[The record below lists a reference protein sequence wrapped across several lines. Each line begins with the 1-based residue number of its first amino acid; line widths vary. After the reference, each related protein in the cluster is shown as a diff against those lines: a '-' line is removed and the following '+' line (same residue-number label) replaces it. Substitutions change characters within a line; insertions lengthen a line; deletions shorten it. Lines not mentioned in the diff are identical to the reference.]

1 MNEQELFEKNLVLT
15 TEFDRY
21 LLEHPEVAEQ
31 IPLNAQIVLLPD
43 DDPELSQMN
52 HKIAAAQREPGQP
65 IVSVHIQQLAPAIS
79 RLVNP
84 QITVEAT

>member
-1 MNEQELFEKNLVLT
+1 MSEQELFEKNLVLT

-21 LLEHPEVAEQ
+21 LLEHPEIAEQ

-43 DDPELSQMN
+43 DDPELSQKN
-52 HKIAAAQREPGQP
+52 REIAAAQREPSQP
-65 IVSVHIQQLAPAIS
+65 VVYVHIQQLAPAIS

-84 QITVEAT
+84 QITVEAA

>member
-1 MNEQELFEKNLVLT
+1 MSEQELFEKNPVLT

-21 LLEHPEVAEQ
+21 LLEHPEIAEQ

-43 DDPELSQMN
+43 DDPELSQKN
-52 HKIAAAQREPGQP
+52 REIAAAQREPGQP
-65 IVSVHIQQLAPAIS
+65 VVYIRIQQLAPAIS

-84 QITVEAT
+84 QITVEAA

>member
-1 MNEQELFEKNLVLT
+1 MKEQELFEKNLVFT

-43 DDPELSQMN
+43 DDPELSQTN
-52 HKIAAAQREPGQP
+52 RELAAAQREPGQP
-65 IVSVHIQQLAPAIS
+65 VVYVHIQQLAPAVS

>member
-1 MNEQELFEKNLVLT
+1 MSEQELFEKNLVLT

-21 LLEHPEVAEQ
+21 LLEHPEIAEQ

-43 DDPELSQMN
+43 DDPELSQKN
-52 HKIAAAQREPGQP
+52 REIAAAQREPNQL
-65 IVSVHIQQLAPAIS
+65 VVYVHIQQLAPAIS

-84 QITVEAT
+84 QITIEAA

>member
-1 MNEQELFEKNLVLT
+1 MSEQELFEKNLVLT

-21 LLEHPEVAEQ
+21 LLEHPEIAEQ

-43 DDPELSQMN
+43 DPELSQKN
-52 HKIAAAQREPGQP
+52 REIAAAQREPSQP
-65 IVSVHIQQLAPAIS
+65 VVYVHIQQLAPAIS

-84 QITVEAT
+84 QITVEAA

>member
-1 MNEQELFEKNLVLT
+1 MSEQEFFGKNLVLT

-43 DDPELSQMN
+43 DDPELSQKN
-52 HKIAAAQREPGQP
+52 REEAAAQREPGQP
-65 IVSVHIQQLAPAIS
+65 VVYVHIQQLAPAVS

-84 QITVEAT
+84 QISVEAA

>member
-21 LLEHPEVAEQ
+21 LLEHPEVAER

-43 DDPELSQMN
+43 DDPELSQKN
-52 HKIAAAQREPGQP
+52 REVAAAQREQGQP
-65 IVSVHIQQLAPAIS
+65 VVYVRIQQLAPVIS

-84 QITVEAT
+84 QITVEAA